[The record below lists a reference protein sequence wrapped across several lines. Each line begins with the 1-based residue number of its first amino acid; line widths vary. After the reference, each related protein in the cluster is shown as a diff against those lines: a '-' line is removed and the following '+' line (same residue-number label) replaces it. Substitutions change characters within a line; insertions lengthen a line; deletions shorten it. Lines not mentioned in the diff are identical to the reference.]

1 MEKKKKLLAI
11 RLNKLNYAFFEKIRN
26 FLYEKDVID
35 VDVNS
40 KKLAKINS
48 NILKKKLLLKSAY
61 KTFYKDMALVCDNYF
76 IKKGLE
82 IELGS
87 GTGFFKKIR
96 KKVITS
102 DIRLGLRYNIRIDA
116 MNMKLKK
123 NSVKCI
129 YAINVF
135 HHIANPNKFFNE
147 LIRVLKKDGGCILI
161 EPHNGFLS
169 RMLHSYS
176 CKEEYFDT
184 RAKEWVAKKTVGPL
198 SNANQALSYNI
209 FERDENKF
217 KKKYGKNLKIIHKQY
232 EINGLRFIFSGGLNF
247 KQLVP
252 NFFLPLLFVIEFFL
266 FPFAKFWTP
275 YRMIVLK
282 KVK

>member
-1 MEKKKKLLAI
+1 M
-11 RLNKLNYAFFEKIRN
+11 RFFKKIRN
-26 FLYEKDVID
+26 FLYEKDVIN

-61 KTFYKDMALVCDNYF
+61 ITFYKDMTLFCDKYF
-76 IKKGLE
+76 IKNGLE

-102 DIRLGLRYNIRIDA
+102 DIRPGLKYDIRIDA
-116 MNMKLKK
+116 TNMKLKK

-135 HHIANPNKFFNE
+135 HHISNPNKFFKE
-147 LIRVLKKDGGCILI
+147 LIRVLKKNGGCILI

-169 RMLHSYS
+169 RMLHSYA

-184 RAKEWVAKKTVGPL
+184 RVKEWIAKKKVGPL

-209 FERDENKF
+209 FERDEKKF
-217 KKKYGKNLKIIHKQY
+217 KKKYGENLKIIHKQY
-232 EINGLRFIFSGGLNF
+232 IINGLRFILSGGLNF

-252 NFFLPLLFVIEFFL
+252 NFFIPLLFVTEKIL
-266 FPFAKFWTP
+266 TPFAKFWTP